1 MRIKVI
7 HQQISGCD
15 LYVPLLEDIVR
26 CEFFFIP
33 SFLFNWLY
41 ASQIGHQYHLYGWFC
56 CRYQSLFLTRCF
68 FPAFFPR
75 IRGFSW
81 LISLFDCKYVH
92 ELQMQIRETTKTV
105 TAQGI
110 KFRST
115 FEMKE
120 TCVIDASLRFFK

>member
-1 MRIKVI
+1 MWIKVI

-15 LYVPLLEDIVR
+15 LYVPSLLEDIVR
-26 CEFFFIP
+26 CEFFFIL

-41 ASQIGHQYHLYGWFC
+41 ASQIRHQYHLYGWFFL
-56 CRYQSLFLTRCF
+56 SLSIFVSYKIF

-75 IRGFSW
+75 LV
-81 LISLFDCKYVH
+81 LISLFDCQYAH
-92 ELQMQIRETTKTV
+92 ELQMQIGETTKTV

-120 TCVIDASLRFFK
+120 TCVIDASLRFSK